1 MAEYIKRDDALDA
14 WYDKER
20 YADIEAIPLADVV
33 ERKKGKWIEDDD
45 GCLCCSLCGNP
56 CEINCITG
64 EFFETPFCSDCGAEM
79 ESE

>member
-33 ERKKGKWIEDDD
+33 ERKKGKWESY
-45 GCLCCSLCGNP
+45 CLSNLTYKYRCSLCKCYHRARYDYCP
-56 CEINCITG
+56 
-64 EFFETPFCSDCGAEM
+64 SCGAEM
-79 ESE
+79 VGEV